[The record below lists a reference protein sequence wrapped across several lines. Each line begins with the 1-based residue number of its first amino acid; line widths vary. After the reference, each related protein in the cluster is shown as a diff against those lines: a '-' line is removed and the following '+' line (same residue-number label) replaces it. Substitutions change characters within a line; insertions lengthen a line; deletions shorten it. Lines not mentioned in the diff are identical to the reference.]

1 MKIETVLQ
9 ELDFPPQSR
18 WRVVAGIL
26 GWALVAVYFAFCAA
40 VLVLRYWILP
50 SVGAH
55 VPEIEQSVSSALGL
69 RVTVSSIEAGWQGLR
84 PELFLGNV
92 TVHDADGRPALSL
105 PVVEAT
111 FAWKSVLVGSPRF
124 HSLAFDRPRLE
135 VRRDPAGRFH
145 VAGIEL
151 HAQPGSEAGVAQ
163 WVLSQRQ
170 IMVRDAAITWVDEQR
185 GAPPLL
191 LSDVNFQL
199 RDGGFQLRD
208 GGAHRFALRATPPS
222 ELASKLDIRGEV
234 RSGDL
239 HALASWTG
247 RLYAEL
253 EYTDLTGWRPWLD
266 YPLAIQSGRGG
277 VRLWLSVGENRVSEV
292 TADVALA
299 QVVTRVAKGLPL
311 LDLEY
316 LQGRLGARQSSERDF
331 EFFGRKLTLKTRSG
345 VALAPADFRVR
356 WQQAGEGA
364 PQKVEAEVD
373 QLELAPLADLA
384 EYLPFP
390 QAARAQLAAT
400 APRGSVQ
407 NLRVAWAGDTE
418 NPREYSLRGGFS
430 ELAARANAGYPGFA
444 GLSGRVEVNEK
455 GGTLTLGARQ
465 VTLDFPGI
473 VAEGRVHL
481 ESLTGQLSWKLQAG
495 QAEVAFNNLS
505 IANRDFSGTLFGTY
519 SSREGG
525 PGVMDLTGHFS
536 RADGRSVYRYV
547 PHLPAPVVEYL
558 KASTR
563 AGQSNDVRLRFKGDL
578 ARFPFED
585 PSVGI
590 FQIVAKVENAEFRFA
605 EGWPAATG
613 LAGDLIFDGRSMRI
627 AASRAAIFDVR
638 SNNVRVRVPDLF
650 NGDEHVEV
658 EAQAEGPT
666 SAFLRFIAQ
675 SPVTKYLD
683 GFTEGIQASGAGR
696 LSLLLDLPLRHTDQ
710 TKLTGDYQFLANQ
723 IRLDAE
729 APPFAQVSGRIE
741 FTGSSVSARTLT
753 SQFLGGPATLS
764 VSTRADGTIVAS
776 AHGTASVSQF
786 PRSWNSALLRRA
798 SGAAAWQATVSGAP
812 GRPVTASLQSQ
823 LTGISV
829 ALPAPF
835 GKSAVEPMP
844 LKVERVTSVG
854 PRRGE
859 TIKASLGN
867 SINLQLERHREGER
881 YVLDRG
887 ALGLSEPVMPS
898 DRSGLEV
905 TGRLDY
911 VDVERWREVF
921 GDDDGGLSSVSLNL
935 KVAALDFGGRRLND
949 VALRAGA
956 SGSVW
961 IANVSAKELAGEIAW
976 RPEGQGRIVARLKH
990 FTLPEP
996 TPGAKVET
1004 PSRNLPALDI
1014 IADNLVVADKSLGRL
1029 ELIAVNEALDWRI
1042 EKLVLT
1048 GPESLLTASGT
1059 WQAWAQRPG
1068 VNASFGLEVRD
1079 VGKYLDRIGYPRTVQ
1094 RGQATLKGSLSWAG
1108 NPQSIDFPSL
1118 KGDLELKAEKGQ
1130 FLKAEPGAARLLGI
1144 LSLQSLAT
1152 LDFRDLFGRGFAFD
1166 GIRGKAGVTDGIMT
1180 MREFEMRGPSAR
1192 VTMDGSIDLVK
1203 ETQDLH
1209 ARVEPSVGNS
1219 ISSVVLV
1226 VVNPVW
1232 GLGAL
1237 LLDKIL
1243 KNPLGQAFAFEYK
1256 VTGTWTEPQVDRLK
1270 ADVRIADVP
1279 QQSPQ

>member
-1 MKIETVLQ
+1 VKIETVLQ

-18 WRVVAGIL
+18 WRVAVAIL

-40 VLVLRYWILP
+40 VLALRYWILP
-50 SVGAH
+50 NVGAH
-55 VPEIEQSVSSALGL
+55 SAEIEQSVSKALGL
-69 RVTVSSIEAGWQGLR
+69 RVTISSIEAGWQGLR

-111 FAWKSVLVGSPRF
+111 FSWQSVLVGSPRF
-124 HSLAFDRPRLE
+124 HSLAFERPRLE
-135 VRRDPAGRFH
+135 VRRDSAGRFH

-151 HAQPGSEAGVAQ
+151 HAQLGSEAGVAQ

-170 IMVRDAAITWVDEQR
+170 VIVRDAAITWVDEQR
-185 GAPPLL
+185 GAPPLS
-191 LSDVNFQL
+191 LSEVNFQL
-199 RDGGFQLRD
+199 RDGSAR
-208 GGAHRFALRATPPS
+208 RFALRATPPA
-222 ELASKLDIRGEV
+222 ELASKLDIRGEL
-234 RSGDL
+234 RGGDL
-239 HALASWTG
+239 LALQSWTG
-247 RLYAEL
+247 QLYAEL
-253 EYTDLTGWRPWLD
+253 EYTDLTAWRPWLD
-266 YPLAIQSGRGG
+266 TPLAIQSGKGG
-277 VRLWLSVGENRVSEV
+277 VRVWFSVGENHVSEV

-356 WQQAGEGA
+356 WRQAGEGA
-364 PQKVEAEVD
+364 PQKVEAEAD
-373 QLELAPLADLA
+373 QLELGPLADLA

-390 QAARAQLAAT
+390 QAARAQLAAI
-400 APRGSVQ
+400 APRGGVQ
-407 NLRVAWAGDTE
+407 NLKMAWAGDTE
-418 NPREYSLRGGFS
+418 NPSEYNLRGGFS
-430 ELAARANAGYPGFA
+430 NLAARANAGHPGFA
-444 GLSGRVEVNEK
+444 GLSGRVEASEK
-455 GGTLTLGARQ
+455 GGTLTLASRQ
-465 VTLDFPGI
+465 VTLELPGI
-473 VAEGRVHL
+473 IAESTVQL
-481 ESLTGQLSWKLQAG
+481 ESLTTQLSWTLEPG
-495 QAEVAFNNLS
+495 QFEVAFNNLS
-505 IANRDFSGTLFGTY
+505 IVNRDFSGTLFGTF
-519 SSREGG
+519 SSRESG
-525 PGVMDLTGHFS
+525 PGVIDLTGHFS

-547 PHLPAPVVEYL
+547 PYLPAPVVEYL

-563 AGQSNDVRLRFKGDL
+563 AGQSNDVRLRLKGDL
-578 ARFPFED
+578 ARFPFAD
-585 PSVGI
+585 PSIGI
-590 FQIVAKVENAEFRFA
+590 FQVVARVENAEFRFA

-613 LAGDLIFDGRSMRI
+613 VTGELIFDGRSMRI

-638 SNNVRVRVPDLF
+638 SNNVRVRVPDLYS
-650 NGDEHVEV
+650 GDERVEV
-658 EAQAEGPT
+658 DVQAEGET

-683 GFTEGIQASGAGR
+683 GFTEGFQASGAGR

-710 TKLTGDYQFLANQ
+710 AKVTGDYQFLANQ

-729 APPFAQVSGRIE
+729 APPFAQVNGRIE
-741 FTGSSVSARTLT
+741 FTGSGVSARALT
-753 SQFLGGPATLS
+753 AQFLGGPATLS
-764 VSTRADGTIVAS
+764 VSTRADGTIVAN

-786 PRSWNSALLRRA
+786 PRSWDSALLRRA
-798 SGAAAWQATVSGAP
+798 SGAAAWQATVSGTP
-812 GRPVTASLQSQ
+812 GGPVTASLQSQ
-823 LTGISV
+823 LTGISI

-835 GKSAVEPMP
+835 GKTAVEPML
-844 LKVERVTSVG
+844 LKVERVTAVST
-854 PRRGE
+854 RRGD
-859 TIKASLGN
+859 TINASLG
-867 SINLQLERHREGER
+867 SSVNLQIERRREGER

-887 ALGLSEPVMPS
+887 ILGLNEPAVLS
-898 DRSGLEV
+898 DRSGLAV

-911 VDVERWREVF
+911 VDVDRWRELF
-921 GDDDGGLSSVSLNL
+921 GDGDDHLSSSSLDL

-949 VALRAGA
+949 VTLRAGT

-961 IANVSAKELAGEIAW
+961 IANVSSKELAGEIAW

-996 TPGAKVET
+996 APGGKVEA

-1014 IADNLVVADKSLGRL
+1014 IADNLVVADKNLGRL

-1048 GPESLLTASGT
+1048 GPESLLTANGT

-1068 VNASFGLEVRD
+1068 VNVSFGLEIRD
-1079 VGKYLDRIGYPRTVQ
+1079 AGKYLDRIGYPRTLQ
-1094 RGQATLKGSLSWAG
+1094 RGQATLKGSLNWAG
-1108 NPQSIDFPSL
+1108 SPQSIDFPSL
-1118 KGDLELKAEKGQ
+1118 KGSLELKAENGQ

-1166 GIRGKAGVTDGIMT
+1166 SIRGKAGITDGIMT
-1180 MREFEMRGPSAR
+1180 MSEFEMRGASAR
-1192 VTMDGSIDLVK
+1192 VTMDGSIDFVK
-1203 ETQDLH
+1203 ETQDLR

-1219 ISSVVLV
+1219 ISSIVLV

-1237 LLDKIL
+1237 ILDKIL

-1256 VTGTWTEPQVDRLK
+1256 ITGTWTEPQVKPLK
-1270 ADVRIADVP
+1270 ADVRTADTP
-1279 QQSPQ
+1279 QQSPP

>member
-26 GWALVAVYFAFCAA
+26 GWVLVAVYFVFCAA
-40 VLVLRYWILP
+40 VLALRYWILP
-50 SVGAH
+50 DVGAH
-55 VPEIEQSVSSALGL
+55 VPEIEQSVSKALGL

-92 TVHDADGRPALSL
+92 TVHDADGHPALSL
-105 PVVEAT
+105 PVVDAT
-111 FAWKSVLVGSPRF
+111 FSWESVLVGSPRF

-135 VRRDPAGRFH
+135 IRRDPAGRFT

-170 IMVRDAAITWVDEQR
+170 IIVRDAAITWVDEQR
-185 GAPPLL
+185 GAPPLS

-199 RDGGFQLRD
+199 RDGGAR
-208 GGAHRFALRATPPS
+208 RFALRATPPA
-222 ELASKLDIRGEV
+222 ELASKLDIRGEL
-234 RSGDL
+234 RGGDP
-239 HALASWTG
+239 HAFQSWIG
-247 RLYAEL
+247 QLYAEL

-266 YPLAIQSGRGG
+266 TPLAIQSGKGG
-277 VRLWLSVGENRVSEV
+277 VRVWLSVGENRVSEI

-299 QVVTRVAKGLPL
+299 EVVTRVAKGLPL

-356 WQQAGEGA
+356 WRQAAEGA
-364 PQKVEAEVD
+364 PQMVEAEAD

-390 QAARAQLAAT
+390 QAARTQLAAT
-400 APRGSVQ
+400 APHGSVQ
-407 NLRVAWAGDTE
+407 NLKMAWVGDTE

-430 ELAARANAGYPGFA
+430 NLAARANAGHPGFA
-444 GLSGRVEVNEK
+444 GLSGRVELSEK
-455 GGTLTLGARQ
+455 GGTLTLGSRH
-465 VTLDFPGI
+465 VTLELPGI
-473 VAEGRVHL
+473 VAESRVQL
-481 ESLTGQLSWKLQAG
+481 ESLTTQFSWKLESG
-495 QAEVAFNNLS
+495 QFNVAFNNLS
-505 IANRDFSGTLFGTY
+505 ITNRDFSGTLFGTY

-525 PGVMDLTGHFS
+525 PGVIDVTGHFS
-536 RADGRSVYRYV
+536 RADGRRVYRYV
-547 PHLPAPVVEYL
+547 PRLQAPVLEYL
-558 KASTR
+558 EAAIR
-563 AGQSNDVRLRFKGDL
+563 AGQSNDVRLRLKGDL
-578 ARFPFED
+578 ARFPFEN

-590 FQIVAKVENAEFRFA
+590 FQIVARVENAEFRFA

-613 LAGDLIFDGRSMRI
+613 VSGDLIFDGRSMRI
-627 AASRAAIFDVR
+627 AASRAAILDVR
-638 SNNVRVRVPDLF
+638 SNHVLVRVPDLYS
-650 NGDEHVEV
+650 GDERVEV
-658 EAQAEGPT
+658 DVQAEGET
-666 SAFLRFIAQ
+666 SAFLKFIAQ
-675 SPVTKYLD
+675 SQVTKYLD
-683 GFTEGIQASGAGR
+683 GFTERFQASGAGR
-696 LSLLLDLPLRHTDQ
+696 LSLLLELPLRHTDQ
-710 TKLTGDYQFLANQ
+710 AKVTGDYQFVANQ
-723 IRLDAE
+723 IRLDAD
-729 APPFAQVSGRIE
+729 APPFAQVNGRIE

-753 SQFLGGPATLS
+753 CQFLGGPATLS
-764 VSTRADGTIVAS
+764 VFTRADGTIIAN
-776 AHGTASVSQF
+776 AQGTASVSQF
-786 PRSWNSALLRRA
+786 PRSWDSALLRRA
-798 SGAAAWQATVSGAP
+798 SGAAAWQASVSGAP
-812 GRPVTASLQSQ
+812 GRPVTALLQSQ
-823 LTGISV
+823 LTGISI

-835 GKSAVEPMP
+835 GKTAVEPMP
-844 LKVERVTSVG
+844 LKVERVTAVG
-854 PRRGE
+854 SRAGDA
-859 TIKASLGN
+859 IKASLG
-867 SINLQLERHREGER
+867 SSVNLQIERRREGER
-881 YVLDRG
+881 YVLESG
-887 ALGLSEPVMPS
+887 VLSLNEPAVLS
-898 DRSGLEV
+898 DRSGLAV

-911 VDVERWREVF
+911 IDVDRWRELL
-921 GDDDGGLSSVSLNL
+921 GDDDGGLSSSSLNL

-949 VALRAGA
+949 VTLRAGT

-961 IANVSAKELAGEIAW
+961 IANVSSKELTGEIAW

-990 FTLPEP
+990 FMLPEP
-996 TPGAKVET
+996 APGGKVQA
-1004 PSRNLPALDI
+1004 PSRDLPALDI
-1014 IADNLVVADKSLGRL
+1014 IADNLVVADKNLGRL

-1048 GPESLLTASGT
+1048 GPESLLKTTNGT

-1068 VNASFGLEVRD
+1068 VNVGFELEVRD
-1079 VGKYLDRIGYPRTVQ
+1079 VGKYLERIGYPRTVQ
-1094 RGQATLKGSLSWAG
+1094 RGRATLKGSLNWAG
-1108 NPQSIDFPSL
+1108 SPQSIDFPSL
-1118 KGDLELKAEKGQ
+1118 KGDLELKADNGQ

-1166 GIRGKAGVTDGIMT
+1166 SIRGKAGINDGIMT
-1180 MREFEMRGPSAR
+1180 MHEFEMRGASAR
-1192 VTMDGSIDLVK
+1192 ATMDGSIDLVK

-1209 ARVEPSVGNS
+1209 ARVEPSIGN
-1219 ISSVVLV
+1219 ISSIVLV

-1237 LLDKIL
+1237 IADKIL

-1270 ADVRIADVP
+1270 ADVRTAEFP

>member
-1 MKIETVLQ
+1 VKIETVLQ
-9 ELDFPPQSR
+9 QLDFPPQSR
-18 WRVVAGIL
+18 WRVAAGIL
-26 GWALVAVYFAFCAA
+26 GWTLVAVYFAFCAA
-40 VLVLRYWILP
+40 VLALRYWILP
-50 SVGAH
+50 NVGAH
-55 VPEIEQSVSSALGL
+55 SSEIEQSVSKALGL
-69 RVTVSSIEAGWQGLR
+69 RVTISSIEAGWQGLR

-111 FAWKSVLVGSPRF
+111 FSWKSVLVGSPRF
-124 HSLAFDRPRLE
+124 YSLAFDRPRLE
-135 VRRDPAGRFH
+135 VRRDSAGKFH

-170 IMVRDAAITWVDEQR
+170 IIIRDAAITWVDEQR
-185 GAPPLL
+185 GAPPLS
-191 LSDVNFQL
+191 LSEVN
-199 RDGGFQLRD
+199 FQLRD
-208 GGAHRFALRATPPS
+208 GGAHRFALRATPPA
-222 ELASKLDIRGEV
+222 ELASKLDLRGEL
-234 RSGDL
+234 RGGDL
-239 HALASWTG
+239 QAFQSWTG
-247 RLYAEL
+247 QLYAEL

-266 YPLAIQSGRGG
+266 YPLAIQSGKGG
-277 VRLWLSVGENRVSEV
+277 VRVWFSVDENRVSEV

-316 LQGRLGARQSSERDF
+316 LQGRLGARQSSEQDF

-356 WQQAGEGA
+356 WRQAAEGA
-364 PQKVEAEVD
+364 PQKVEVEAD
-373 QLELAPLADLA
+373 QLELGPLADLA

-407 NLRVAWAGDTE
+407 NLKMAWAGDTE

-430 ELAARANAGYPGFA
+430 NLAARANAGHPGFA
-444 GLSGRVEVNEK
+444 GLSGRVEASEK
-455 GGTLTLGARQ
+455 GGTLTLASRH
-465 VTLDFPGI
+465 VTLDLPGI
-473 VAEGRVHL
+473 IAESPVQL
-481 ESLTGQLSWKLQAG
+481 ESLTTQLSWKLEPG
-495 QAEVAFNNLS
+495 QVEVAFSNLS
-505 IANRDFSGTLFGTY
+505 IANRDFSGTLFGTF
-519 SSREGG
+519 SSREDG
-525 PGVMDLTGHFS
+525 PGVIDLSGHFS
-536 RADGRSVYRYV
+536 RLDGRSAYRYI
-547 PHLPAPVVEYL
+547 PRLPAPVVEYL
-558 KASTR
+558 KVSTR
-563 AGQSNDVRLRFKGDL
+563 AGQSNDVRLRLKGDL
-578 ARFPFED
+578 ARFPFAD
-585 PSVGI
+585 PSIGI
-590 FQIVAKVENAEFRFA
+590 FQVVARVENAEFRFA

-613 LAGDLIFDGRSMRI
+613 ITGELIFDGRSMRI
-627 AASRAAIFDVR
+627 AASRAAIFEVR
-638 SNNVRVRVPDLF
+638 SNNVRVRVPDLYSG
-650 NGDEHVEV
+650 NERVEV
-658 EAQAEGPT
+658 DVQAEGET

-683 GFTEGIQASGAGR
+683 GFTEGFQASGAGR

-710 TKLTGDYQFLANQ
+710 AKVTGDYQFLANQ

-741 FTGSSVSARTLT
+741 FTGSSVSARALT

-776 AHGTASVSQF
+776 AHGTASVSQL
-786 PRSWNSALLRRA
+786 PRSWDSALLRRA

-823 LTGISV
+823 LTGIAI

-835 GKSAVEPMP
+835 GKTAVEPMP
-844 LKVERVTSVG
+844 LKVERVTAVG
-854 PRRGE
+854 ARRGD
-859 TIKASLGN
+859 TINASLGS
-867 SINLQLERHREGER
+867 SISLQIERRREGER
-881 YVLDRG
+881 YVLERG
-887 ALGLSEPVMPS
+887 VLSLNEPAVLS
-898 DRSGLEV
+898 DRSGLAV

-911 VDVERWREVF
+911 VDVDRWRELF
-921 GDDDGGLSSVSLNL
+921 GDGDDSLSSSSLNL

-949 VALRAGA
+949 VTLRAGT

-961 IANVSAKELAGEIAW
+961 IANVSSKELAGEIAW

-996 TPGAKVET
+996 APGGKVQA

-1014 IADNLVVADKSLGRL
+1014 IADNLVVADKNLGRL

-1048 GPESLLTASGT
+1048 GPESLLTANGT
-1059 WQAWAQRPG
+1059 WQAWSQRPG
-1068 VNASFGLEVRD
+1068 VNVSFGLEVRD
-1079 VGKYLDRIGYPRTVQ
+1079 AGKYLDRIGYPRTLQ
-1094 RGQATLKGSLSWAG
+1094 RGQATLKGSLNWAG
-1108 NPQSIDFPSL
+1108 SPQSIDFPSL
-1118 KGDLELKAEKGQ
+1118 KGDLELRAEKGQ
-1130 FLKAEPGAARLLGI
+1130 FLKAEPGVARLLGI

-1166 GIRGKAGVTDGIMT
+1166 SIRAKTGIVDGVMT
-1180 MREFEMRGPSAR
+1180 AREFEMRGPSAR

-1209 ARVEPSVGNS
+1209 ARVEPSVDS
-1219 ISSVVLV
+1219 IPSILV
-1226 VVNPVW
+1226 ALANPVW
-1232 GLGAL
+1232 GVATFLVQ
-1237 LLDKIL
+1237 KIL

-1270 ADVRIADVP
+1270 ADVRTADTP